1 MSKYTTQVRF
11 ILEQYAGLTDAS
23 VDQII
28 EKGWSYVFNEEVE
41 FFDALYKRVLCKKIL
56 RHFYTREIGA
66 ETFEL
71 WRLWMNTKLMEIM
84 PFYNQLYKSQL
95 LEYNPLYTTDMTYT
109 GDKSGSG
116 VNTKKST
123 QNNDHKE
130 VKDHMAAST
139 KRMIGE
145 GTTITT
151 GETSSDDVNS
161 HSDAYSD
168 TPQGSLTGVQNL
180 KYLTNA
186 RKIDE
191 NNSTTGNYSNTVK
204 TNHNDTDTEDFREN
218 EHNDYNDH
226 MEGNETENIDSTE
239 KYINKVVGNSGRSY
253 SELIRDFR
261 ANMLNIDM
269 QVINEFSDCFLNL
282 W

>member
-1 MSKYTTQVRF
+1 
-11 ILEQYAGLTDAS
+11 
-23 VDQII
+23 
-28 EKGWSYVFNEEVE
+28 
-41 FFDALYKRVLCKKIL
+41 
-56 RHFYTREIGA
+56 
-66 ETFEL
+66 
-71 WRLWMNTKLMEIM
+71 
-84 PFYNQLYKSQL
+84 
-95 LEYNPLYTTDMTYT
+95 MTYT
-109 GDKSGSG
+109 GDKAGSG

-123 QNNDHKE
+123 QNNDRKE
-130 VKDHMAAST
+130 VKDHMTAST
-139 KRMIGE
+139 KRMVGE

-151 GETSSDDVNS
+151 GETSSADVNS

-204 TNHNDTDTEDFREN
+204 TNHNDTDNQDFREN
-218 EHNDYNDH
+218 EHNDYNDR

-239 KYINKVVGNSGRSY
+239 RYINKVVGNSGRSY

-261 ANMLNIDM
+261 SNMLNIDM